1 MCHTAAA
8 IRIQRNGAVMSSV
21 QCYVCLKPA
30 RLCHHLCVCVCVC
43 VCWSRC
49 LCCICFFSPCQVTSF
64 CGSFSCL
71 PRCPFLSRSKCD
83 IPMVYPVGKVPRR
96 RTVNDVGWDHGT
108 AGDWNREEAPCTA
121 VAADS
126 EARWQDV
133 SAKGGSLVLSPR
145 LNLSKV
151 LNDQRA
157 ALVHIVGL

>member
-1 MCHTAAA
+1 MCHIAAA
-8 IRIQRNGAVMSSV
+8 IRLQRNGAVMSSV

-30 RLCHHLCVCVCVC
+30 RLCHRVCVC

-49 LCCICFFSPCQVTSF
+49 LCCICFSF

-71 PRCPFLSRSKCD
+71 PLCPFLSRSKSFSD
-83 IPMVYPVGKVPRR
+83 IPMVYPVGKVPRG

-133 SAKGGSLVLSPR
+133 SAKGESLVLSPTAAQIR
-145 LNLSKV
+145 SEQRPSRSTACSRPRCSKS
-151 LNDQRA
+151 
-157 ALVHIVGL
+157 GL